1 MKGRLLIATPT
12 LLDPNFR
19 RTVVLLLE
27 HTPDGAIGVVLN
39 RPSDTEAREAVPDLR
54 AVLLDDEPIFLGG
67 PVQPET
73 VIALADHTDPLD
85 DDGAICGSIA
95 SLEFDDDP
103 DRLQASVSRAR
114 VFAGYAG
121 WESGQLEG
129 EIEEEAW
136 FTEEALPLQQRSGA
150 PLVTRPGADGQRVP
164 TAGADA
170 RRPAP
175 QLIRYTS
182 STPSRHP
189 SRPRANRVTP
199 SATTIGVKHSPD
211 RRLNFVTRSARV
223 GRVVVRIVL
232 RAQLLES
239 DTPRTGVAK
248 S

>member
-1 MKGRLLIATPT
+1 VEYDSLKGRLLIATPT

-27 HTPDGAIGVVLN
+27 HTEEGAIGVVLN

-85 DDGAICGSIA
+85 GDGAICGSIA

-121 WESGQLEG
+121 WDSGQLEG

-136 FTEEALPLQQRSGA
+136 FTEEALPGDVFSSDPEHLWSHVLERMGSQYR
-150 PLVTRPGADGQRVP
+150 LL
-164 TAGADA
+164 A
-170 RRPAP
+170 RM
-175 QLIRYTS
+175 
-182 STPSRHP
+182 
-189 SRPRANRVTP
+189 
-199 SATTIGVKHSPD
+199 PD
-211 RRLNFVTRSARV
+211 DPRLN
-223 GRVVVRIVL
+223 
-232 RAQLLES
+232 
-239 DTPRTGVAK
+239 
-248 S
+248 

>member
-85 DDGAICGSIA
+85 GDGAICGSIG

-121 WESGQLEG
+121 WDSGQLED

-136 FTEEALPLQQRSGA
+136 IVEAPMPAELFPED
-150 PLVTRPGADGQRVP
+150 P
-164 TAGADA
+164 DA
-170 RRPAP
+170 LWSDVLDRMGGEYAIVARMPED
-175 QLIRYTS
+175 
-182 STPSRHP
+182 PS
-189 SRPRANRVTP
+189 
-199 SATTIGVKHSPD
+199 
-211 RRLNFVTRSARV
+211 LN
-223 GRVVVRIVL
+223 
-232 RAQLLES
+232 
-239 DTPRTGVAK
+239 
-248 S
+248 